1 MQLRLHAAL
10 LSQLAQFAY
19 RPLRGRM
26 NAKPPSSI
34 HGMRELFANRR
45 IQIHENSRTT
55 ALEIFG
61 KSSRTLRAIFQ
72 LARFNRYQAKTGF
85 PNEPHADV
93 RLANIAHHSLP
104 EAANPC
110 TLRSAQGHRISVT
123 LRSEVCH
130 TAMLSGK
137 PDARAP
143 MKSHM
148 ARVAPK
154 CHGLFGKS
162 DTTPERD
169 SQPNPNFR

>member
-1 MQLRLHAAL
+1 VQGMKAHSENSREVGAWH
-10 LSQLAQFAY
+10 SS
-19 RPLRGRM
+19 PPEGRGILPTSRSIREAKS

-45 IQIHENSRTT
+45 IPIHENSRTT

-110 TLRSAQGHRISVT
+110 TLRFALGSEHQ
-123 LRSEVCH
+123 RS
-130 TAMLSGK
+130 SK
-137 PDARAP
+137 QQFART
-143 MKSHM
+143 M
-148 ARVAPK
+148 R
-154 CHGLFGKS
+154 
-162 DTTPERD
+162 
-169 SQPNPNFR
+169 

>member
-1 MQLRLHAAL
+1 MLFVLGTPVTVLPFYTFIVKLAEYPALRA
-10 LSQLAQFAY
+10 
-19 RPLRGRM
+19 GM
-26 NAKPPSSI
+26 NAK
-34 HGMRELFANRR
+34 RQL
-45 IQIHENSRTT
+45 HENSRTT

-110 TLRSAQGHRISVT
+110 TLRNAQGHRISVT

-162 DTTPERD
+162 DM
-169 SQPNPNFR
+169 